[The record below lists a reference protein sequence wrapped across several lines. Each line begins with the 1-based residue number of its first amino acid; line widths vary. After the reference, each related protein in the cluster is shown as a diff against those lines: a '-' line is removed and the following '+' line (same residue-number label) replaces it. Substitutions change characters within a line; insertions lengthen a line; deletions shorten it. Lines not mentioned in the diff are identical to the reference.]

1 MNPAQIIQVRTRL
14 PVILAVFRIRY
25 ATPANICENVAL
37 TPLNSMNIN
46 TKTAE
51 PGKRQAILDE
61 INALLEASNGIDE
74 ARAKKVR
81 KAIDTLRN
89 VDNTPTAG
97 EDQPADDQ
105 PADDQPAADGQLDR
119 QIDAALETLRTRI
132 HKQVERRNRDYEKA
146 LRLTDELETA
156 LKDNELQQAERTHN
170 QLMSIMGNIPG
181 LSEQRWKDIKKR
193 VNRVLPRLRKLES
206 WRHWGTTQARQ
217 ELINQVT
224 QLKDAGQPAEKLAV
238 QIKQAREQWQAWDKS
253 GDHSGKELWKEFDR
267 ACEQAYK
274 PCVVHFEKLR
284 KVRTENLKQRQA
296 IIDSLN
302 ARYAA
307 TDWKHPDWREIDKTI
322 SHARRD
328 FYKIGNVDNKHRKP
342 LAKALDEALD
352 KFEEYLS
359 SERERSLRAREKLIT
374 DIEALATV
382 ANLRDALDQLETLK
396 KHWKITVTGKRELE
410 NKLWKRFQAACD
422 GTYQRR
428 DAERKE
434 QDAERNANL
443 QQKQALIEELTGAAT
458 ASDAELLANAA
469 ALPRI
474 RQQWEAIGWVP
485 RKEEKGLES
494 RWRSAQQQFTSA
506 RKAAEA
512 RAHASE
518 FDNIIKR
525 AALCHQWEQ
534 SVLAGITL
542 DTDAVAAEWRGLPA
556 LNGAHGEAI
565 EQRFSQ
571 ALTRPDGTA
580 LANNLA
586 AKQAAC
592 LKLEVLLELDSP
604 GDCQADRMAYQV
616 ARLNASLK
624 KELSAQEAPEDL
636 LLAALATGA
645 VPAEAA
651 GMIQGRIENCLARYK
666 QRT

>member
-1 MNPAQIIQVRTRL
+1 M
-14 PVILAVFRIRY
+14 
-25 ATPANICENVAL
+25 AL

-105 PADDQPAADGQLDR
+105 PAADGQLDT

-156 LKDNELQQAERTHN
+156 VKDNELQQAERTHN

-224 QLKDAGQPAEKLAV
+224 QLKDAGQPPEKLAV

-274 PCVVHFEKLR
+274 PCVAHFEKLR
-284 KVRTENLKQRQA
+284 KVRAENLKQRQA

-359 SERERSLRAREKLIT
+359 SERERSHRAREKLIT
-374 DIEALATV
+374 DIEALAAV

-474 RQQWEAIGWVP
+474 RQQWETIGWVP
-485 RKEEKGLES
+485 RKEEKSMES

-506 RKAAEA
+506 RKAAEV